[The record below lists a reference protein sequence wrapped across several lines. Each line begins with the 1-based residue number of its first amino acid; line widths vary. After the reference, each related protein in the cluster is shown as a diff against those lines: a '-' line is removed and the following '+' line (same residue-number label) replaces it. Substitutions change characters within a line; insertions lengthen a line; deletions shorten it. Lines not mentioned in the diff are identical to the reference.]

1 MAMQKLSTSNEAFE
15 QQLTQL
21 LHWDMHTDSAL
32 DQRVAAIVSDVRQR
46 GDAAVLELTN
56 ELDRRNVQEV
66 AGIQLTT
73 QVLQEAWQR
82 LQPKHQDALQT
93 AAERIRVFH
102 HRQLESSWSY
112 EDELGNRL
120 GQRISPLQNVGVYV
134 PGGQAAY
141 PSSVLMTLIP
151 AKVAGVENVVVTV
164 PTPDDVSSDMVMAAL
179 YLGGAD
185 QVFTI
190 GGAQAIA
197 ALAYGTASIPRVDK
211 IVGPGGAYVAT
222 AKKQV
227 FGQVGIDM
235 IAGPSEVLILA
246 DGTTPV
252 DWAVMDLFS
261 QAEHDRSAQSI
272 LISDNRDYIEQV
284 AARIDVL
291 LPQMARADI
300 IQDALTRRGALIHC
314 ADKQQAL
321 ALANRIAPEHLE
333 LAVQRPEDWIDGI
346 RHAGAIFC
354 GAHTGETFGDYVAG
368 PSHVLPTFG
377 TARFASPLG
386 VYDFQKR
393 TSVVHMSARGADA
406 LSEVT
411 DTLAQTEGLFAHAK
425 AAELRAGAN
434 EKADAKSALEGG
446 PE

>member
-1 MAMQKLSTSNEAFE
+1 MAMQKLSTSNESFE
-15 QQLTQL
+15 QQLTHL

-32 DQRVAAIVSDVRQR
+32 DQQVAAIVGDVRQR

-56 ELDRRNVQEV
+56 ELDRRNVKEAQ
-66 AGIQLTT
+66 GLQLPT
-73 QVLQEAWQR
+73 QALLEAWQR

-93 AAERIRVFH
+93 AAARIRVFH
-102 HRQLESSWSY
+102 RRQLESSWSF

-151 AKVAGVENVVVTV
+151 AKVAGVENIVVTT
-164 PTPDDVSSDMVMAAL
+164 PTPDEVRSDMVMAAL

-272 LISDNRDYIEQV
+272 LISDNHDYIEQV

-300 IQDALTRRGALIHC
+300 IQDALTRRGALIQC
-314 ADKQQAL
+314 ADKEQAL

-333 LAVQRPEDWIDGI
+333 LCTNYNNKIIKGVKNVGSIFIGKFSPE
-346 RHAGAIFC
+346 AI
-354 GAHTGETFGDYVAG
+354 GDYIAG
-368 PSHVLPTFG
+368 PNHVLPTSG
-377 TARFASPLG
+377 SARFSSPLG

-393 TSVVHMSARGADA
+393 TSVIECSEEGASDLGR
-406 LSEVT
+406 LSES
-411 DTLAQTEGLFAHAK
+411 LAKVEGLEAHARS
-425 AAELRAGAN
+425 AAYRSR
-434 EKADAKSALEGG
+434 KF
-446 PE
+446 